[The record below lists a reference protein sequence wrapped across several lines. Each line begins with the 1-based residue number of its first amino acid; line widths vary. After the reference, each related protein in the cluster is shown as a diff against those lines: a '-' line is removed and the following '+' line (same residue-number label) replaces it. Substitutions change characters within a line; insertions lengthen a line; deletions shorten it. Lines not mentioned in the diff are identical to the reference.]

1 MLYLLR
7 HAESR
12 PSPDIPEREWPLS
25 NRGHRQ
31 ARWLIDPLGDLP
43 LDALYASPHLRARQT
58 IEPFARRRDM
68 TVCLDPRFRER
79 KLTDR
84 WLDDHAGAVEKVWES
99 FDLSLPGGESSATC
113 QQRMIEGIE
122 AARAAHPGQ
131 HVLIASHGNAI
142 GLYLNHLDPGFGFE
156 AWRAMRMPE
165 LYAVSGRTWRRVKT
179 RA

>member
-1 MLYLLR
+1 L
-7 HAESR
+7 
-12 PSPDIPEREWPLS
+12 
-25 NRGHRQ
+25 
-31 ARWLIDPLGDLP
+31 LIDPLRDLP

-68 TVCLDPRFRER
+68 TVCLDPHFRER

-99 FDLSLPGGESSATC
+99 FDLSLPGGESSAEC

-122 AARAAHPGQ
+122 AARGAHSGQ

-142 GLYLNHLDPGFGFE
+142 GLYLNHLDSGFGFE
-156 AWRAMRMPE
+156 AWRAMRMPA
-165 LYAVSGRTWRRVKT
+165 LYAVSGRTWRRVAT
-179 RA
+179 GI

>member
-25 NRGHRQ
+25 NRGYRQ
-31 ARWLIDPLGDLP
+31 ARLLIDPLGDLP
-43 LDALYASPHLRARQT
+43 LDVLYASPYLRARQT

-99 FDLSLPGGESSATC
+99 FDLSLPGGESSAAC
-113 QQRMIEGIE
+113 QQRMIEGVE
-122 AARAAHPGQ
+122 AARADHAGQ
-131 HVLIASHGNAI
+131 HVLMASHGNAI
-142 GLYLNHLDPGFGFE
+142 GLYLNHLDSGFSFE
-156 AWRAMRMPE
+156 AWRAMRMPA
-165 LYAVSGRTWRRVKT
+165 LYAVSGRTWRRVAT
-179 RA
+179 GI

>member
-25 NRGHRQ
+25 NRGYRQ
-31 ARWLIDPLGDLP
+31 ARLLIDPLGDLP
-43 LDALYASPHLRARQT
+43 LDVLYASPYLRARQT

-99 FDLSLPGGESSATC
+99 FNTVLPGGESSAEC
-113 QQRMIEGIE
+113 QRRMIEGVE
-122 AARAAHPGQ
+122 AARADHAGQ
-131 HVLIASHGNAI
+131 HVLMASHGNAI
-142 GLYLNHLDPGFGFE
+142 GLYLNHLDSGFSFE
-156 AWRAMRMPE
+156 AWRAMRMPA
-165 LYAVSGRTWRRVKT
+165 LYAVSGRTWRRVAT
-179 RA
+179 GI